1 MLLLMGTFAFSTA
14 NAQKPA
20 TSPKVVPAKKV
31 SPQKADN
38 DTLFCSI
45 ADPMP
50 EFPGGTAKLTEFIKT
65 NIHYPQTCKN
75 DSIQG
80 RVLVRFT
87 VEKDGSITDAKVIR
101 SVHPDLDKEALRV
114 VNLMPKWKPGTQN
127 GKPVRVHYVIPFK
140 FSL

>member
-20 TSPKVVPAKKV
+20 TSPKVVQVKKV
-31 SPQKADN
+31 YPKKTDKMK
-38 DTLFCSI
+38 FICEI
-45 ADPMP
+45 ADLMP

-65 NIHYPQTCKN
+65 NIHYPQTCDN

-80 RVLVRFT
+80 RVLVGFT
-87 VEKDGSITDAKVIR
+87 VEKDGSITDAKVMR

-114 VNLMPKWKPGTQN
+114 VNLMPKWKPGTRN
-127 GKPVRVHYVIPFK
+127 GKPVRVRYAIPFK